1 MSSVSGGGFGS
12 GAGSVNSR
20 NLNTNIRTDGA
31 FQLHP
36 EVAAPK
42 NTPST
47 EGVKQVDSQVKS
59 QQTKDVQPTV
69 VKSLSTGDI
78 YKQLADINKLTS
90 LNKQLGLLMAAHG
103 VEISEDSLDLV
114 NKLLK
119 GKKSKAAQESA
130 ILLVS
135 KGLGGAVDDVDI
147 LANMLNKNA
156 NITKSLN
163 NLGQMQSKMMSFLSD
178 QFKNNP
184 AMQSFVSIFDD
195 FNDQLKKLKKINS
208 GNLLITNQS
217 ELMDDILSMTTV
229 LKGMMSKFNL
239 NNKLFATYLK
249 ELNNLNKNFLGQII
263 LSQDSVKQPL
273 GLLESYH
280 YFQIPNPLSAQAF
293 IEMLLRKQTN
303 KVNDKKQK
311 KDDELKQEKII
322 ISMDSESMGKV
333 TVIIVI
339 MGFKVWCT
347 MYSDKESG
355 VSHINSFRN
364 ELSENLK
371 KLQFKLEDF
380 KTARK
385 KINIHKFIAPSQDI
399 SDVKR
404 VQTEI

>member
-20 NLNTNIRTDGA
+20 NLNTNIKTDGA

-36 EVAAPK
+36 EVSAPK
-42 NTPST
+42 NTPAT
-47 EGVKQVDSQVKS
+47 EGVKQVDQQVKT

-119 GKKSKAAQESA
+119 GKKSKTAQESA

-135 KGLGGAVDDVDI
+135 KGLGGAVDDVDL
-147 LANMLNKNA
+147 LANMLNKNS

-163 NLGQMQSKMMSFLSD
+163 NLSQLQGKMMSLINE

-184 AMQSFVSIFDD
+184 AMHSFVSIFDD
-195 FNDQLKKLKKINS
+195 FNDQLKKLKKMNS
-208 GNLLITNQS
+208 GNLLLSNQA
-217 ELMDDILSMTTV
+217 ELMDDILAMTTL
-229 LKGMMSKFNL
+229 LKGMMSKYNL
-239 NNKLFATYLK
+239 KNKLFLNYLK
-249 ELNNLNKNFLGQII
+249 ELNSLNKNFIGQII
-263 LSQDSVKQPL
+263 LSQDSIKQPL

-280 YFQIPNPLSAQAF
+280 YFQIPNPLAAQAY

-303 KVNDKKQK
+303 KINDQNQK
-311 KDDELKQEKII
+311 KEEKLNQEKVI
-322 ISMDSESMGKV
+322 ISMDSESMGKI
-333 TVIIVI
+333 TVIIVV

-347 MYSDKESG
+347 IYSDKESG
-355 VSHINSFRN
+355 VAHVNSFRN
-364 ELSENLK
+364 ELSESLK

-380 KTARK
+380 KTSRK
-385 KINIHKFIAPSQDI
+385 KINIQKFIAPSQDI